1 MSLEAYRRLEDRF
14 RRIDALGGAAGVLS
28 WDRQAMMPS
37 GGAEAR
43 AEQIAA
49 LDVVRHELVTAGE
62 TSDWLA
68 SAEDATGHLEPWQ
81 SANLAE
87 MRRRH
92 THATALSTELVD
104 ALARE
109 TSSCEHAW
117 VTARERDD
125 FGAVAPALGRV
136 VALIREAAEAKA
148 DALGRSPYDAL
159 LDEYE
164 PGGRSADIDRIFT
177 RLRAVLPDLLERVLA
192 RQESDGPPPPLPQG
206 PFAVTAQKEL
216 GVRVMAAMGFDFHHG
231 RLDVS
236 AHPFTGGVPDDVRLT
251 TRYEQESFASSLLG
265 VIHET
270 GHGLY
275 ERGLPPEW
283 RGQPVGDSRGMVLHE
298 SQSLLMEMQACRTP
312 AFFAFL
318 APLARDVFG
327 GDPSDG
333 GWAPEVL
340 RAHSIRVSRGL
351 IRVDADPVTYPL
363 HVMLR
368 FDLERAMLSGDLAV
382 EDLPGAWREGMASL
396 IGTAPPDDRRG
407 CLQDIHWYAGS
418 IGYFPTYTLGALAA
432 AQLFAAAEAA
442 LPDLHER
449 LARGDFSTLLAW
461 LVENVHS
468 HGSSRSSE
476 EILVAATGAPL
487 SETAFLTSL
496 ESRYLS

>member
-1 MSLEAYRRLEDRF
+1 MSLDAYRRLEERF
-14 RRIDALGGAAGVLS
+14 RRLDALGGAAGVLS
-28 WDRQAMMPS
+28 WDRQAMMPG

-49 LDVVRHELVTAGE
+49 LDVVRHEMVTATE
-62 TSDWLA
+62 TADLLA
-68 SAEDATGHLEPWQ
+68 GAEQADGLEGWQ
-81 SANLAE
+81 RANLAE

-92 THATALSTELVD
+92 THATALSSDLVD

-117 VTARERDD
+117 VEARQQDD
-125 FGAVAPALGRV
+125 FRAVAPALDKV
-136 VALIREAAEAKA
+136 VGLIREAAAAKSE
-148 DALGRSPYDAL
+148 ALGRSPYDAL

-164 PGGRSADIDRIFT
+164 PDGRSADIEEIFS
-177 RLRAVLPDLLERVLA
+177 RLRSVLPGLLDKVLD
-192 RQESDGPPPPLPQG
+192 RQDRDGPPKPLPKG
-206 PFAVTAQKEL
+206 PFPIDAQKTL
-216 GVRVMAAMGFDFHHG
+216 GIRVMSAMGFDFQHG

-251 TRYEQESFASSLLG
+251 TRYEDDSFASSLLG

-275 ERGLPPEW
+275 ERGLPVEW

-312 AFFAFL
+312 AFFTFL
-318 APLARDVFG
+318 APLAREVFG
-327 GDPSDG
+327 GDPGDDAWS
-333 GWAPEVL
+333 PETL

-382 EDLPGAWREGMASL
+382 SDLPGAWRDGLHAL
-396 IGTAPPDDRRG
+396 LGVTPPDDRQG

-432 AQLFAAAEAA
+432 AQLFAAASAA
-442 LPDLHER
+442 LPGLHEQ
-449 LARGDFSTLLAW
+449 LSKGDFSALLAW
-461 LVENVHS
+461 LIENVHK
-468 HGSSRSSE
+468 HGSSRSTDD
-476 EILVAATGAPL
+476 ILVSATGSSL
-487 SETAFLTSL
+487 SEAAFIASL
-496 ESRYLS
+496 EARYLT